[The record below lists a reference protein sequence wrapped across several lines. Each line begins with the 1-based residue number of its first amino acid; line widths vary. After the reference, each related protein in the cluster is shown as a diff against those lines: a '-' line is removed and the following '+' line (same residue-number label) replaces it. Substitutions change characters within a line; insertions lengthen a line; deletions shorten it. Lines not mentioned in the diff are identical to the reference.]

1 MFTEDELRNIRS
13 LYKAIQYVRH
23 LTHGEELILLK
34 ITKLISEI
42 HFKKGRNEERQK
54 TRIWDNETKKTK
66 ENI

>member
-42 HFKKGRNEERQK
+42 HFRKDRQK
-54 TRIWDNETKKTK
+54 LIEKTRVWESKQ
-66 ENI
+66 E